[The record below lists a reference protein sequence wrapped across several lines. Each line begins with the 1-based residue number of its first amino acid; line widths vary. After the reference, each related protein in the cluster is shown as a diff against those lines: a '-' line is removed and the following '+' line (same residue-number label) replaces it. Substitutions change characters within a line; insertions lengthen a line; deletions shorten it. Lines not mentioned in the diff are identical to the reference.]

1 MKPKETN
8 AERAEYRYLL
18 TRDLRSLLTLEAPR
32 RVLFCMLNP
41 STATANTDDPTIRR
55 VIRFAARE
63 DATELAVVNLFG
75 ARATDPRELPA
86 FDDPVG
92 PDNDAV
98 IEQQAADADLIIAA
112 WGVLPAKA
120 PKERAQTVLD
130 MLTRHADVHRLGEP
144 TAAGHPRHPLHLPA
158 NAARVLHAARRR

>member
-1 MKPKETN
+1 MNPETKS
-8 AERAEYRYLL
+8 ADCAEYRYLL

-41 STATANTDDPTIRR
+41 STASADTDDPTIRR
-55 VIRFAARE
+55 VIRFAVRE
-63 DATELAVVNLFG
+63 EATELAVINLFA
-75 ARATDPRELPA
+75 ARATDPRKLPA

-92 PDNDAV
+92 PDNDTV
-98 IEQQAADADLIIAA
+98 IEQQATDADLIIAA
-112 WGVLPAKA
+112 WGILPAKVQ
-120 PKERAQTVLD
+120 KERTQTVLG
-130 MLTRHADVHRLGEP
+130 MLTLHADVHRLGEP

>member
-1 MKPKETN
+1 MSGETKSAN
-8 AERAEYRYLL
+8 RAEYRYLL
-18 TRDLRSLLTLEAPR
+18 TRDLGSLLTLEAPR

-41 STATANTDDPTIRR
+41 STATAETDDPTIRR

-63 DATELAVVNLFG
+63 EATELAVVNLFA
-75 ARATDPRELPA
+75 ARATDPRTLPG
-86 FDDPVG
+86 FTDPIG

-98 IEQQAADADLIIAA
+98 IEQQATDADLIIAA

-120 PKERAQTVLD
+120 PKERAQAILD

-144 TAAGHPRHPLHLPA
+144 TAAGHPRHPLYLPA
-158 NAARVLHAARRR
+158 NAARVLHAAHRR